1 MEMSGT
7 FYWYFRLNCSEI
19 LRSNFLIIIT
29 WPDMRLLPLTIPA
42 QVNVE
47 NKTFA
52 KKTPDVHS
60 SNVADL
66 NSIPSAFTG
75 SVPSSPSCHTNS
87 ISSHSKDL

>member
-1 MEMSGT
+1 
-7 FYWYFRLNCSEI
+7 
-19 LRSNFLIIIT
+19 
-29 WPDMRLLPLTIPA
+29 MRLLPLTIPA